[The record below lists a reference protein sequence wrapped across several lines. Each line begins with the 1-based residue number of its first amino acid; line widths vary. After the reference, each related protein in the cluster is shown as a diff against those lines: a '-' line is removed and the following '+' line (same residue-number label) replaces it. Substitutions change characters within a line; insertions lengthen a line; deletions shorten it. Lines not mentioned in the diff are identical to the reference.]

1 METITVFTL
10 ITILGVVSV
19 FPLTSLTGLFSF
31 GQGAYIA
38 IGAYTAGLMAIHLH
52 MTLVPCIISGLL
64 VSGIIALIVGYP
76 TLKLRRDY
84 FALMSL
90 FLGEAV
96 MSVLNQFGAVTGGA
110 AGLSGIPKMV
120 GVWGIAGGTVVV
132 IFMVASLKY
141 SRFGRMC
148 LAIKNDEL
156 AAKSFGIQVFRVKMK
171 VYVLSSMIAGFSG
184 VLYAFYLQFIDPNM
198 FGWTRSSELVIFL
211 FFGGSNSLTGSIL
224 SSIVLTAL
232 PELLRFASELRT
244 VIYTLI
250 IILTLNF
257 RPQGIM
263 GEHELSLR
271 WMKTRITNRLD
282 RQKPE
287 YTVKGS

>member
-1 METITVFTL
+1 MESIVVFTL

-31 GQGAYIA
+31 GQAAYIA
-38 IGAYTAGLMAIHLH
+38 IGAYTAGLAAIHLKLPFGVC
-52 MTLVPCIISGLL
+52 MVIGVVASGGLSVL
-64 VSGIIALIVGYP
+64 VGYP

-96 MSVLNQFGAVTGGA
+96 MAVLNQFGAITGGA
-110 AGLSGIPKMV
+110 AGLSGIPKMI
-120 GVWGIAGGTVVV
+120 GVWGIVLGTVVV
-132 IFMVASLKY
+132 IFMSACLKY
-141 SRFGRMC
+141 SRYGRMC
-148 LAIKNDEL
+148 LAVKNDEL
-156 AAKSFGIQVFRVKMK
+156 AAKTFGIDVFRLKMK
-171 VYVLSSMIAGFSG
+171 IYIFTSMIAGFSG

-224 SSIVLTAL
+224 SAILLTAL
-232 PELLRFASELRT
+232 PEFLRFASELRI

-257 RPQGIM
+257 RPQGLFGDREII
-263 GEHELSLR
+263 SILR
-271 WMKTRITNRLD
+271 RK
-282 RQKPE
+282 KV
-287 YTVKGS
+287 TVIG